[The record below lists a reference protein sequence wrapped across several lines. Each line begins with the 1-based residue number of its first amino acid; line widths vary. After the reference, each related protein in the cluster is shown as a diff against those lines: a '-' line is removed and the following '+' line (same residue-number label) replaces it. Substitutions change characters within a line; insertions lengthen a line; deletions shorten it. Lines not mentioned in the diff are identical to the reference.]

1 MIIAADLLRRG
12 APWIA
17 IALLSAIILVVG
29 PRLCA
34 KSGRQQAEIRVG
46 HEQGRAATASGR
58 DAVATT
64 GAAAQRERASDELSI
79 SNRKEIDHAQGSQV
93 AVGAAVHDAGIDGLC
108 RRAAYRDSERCR
120 LRRAAAR

>member
-1 MIIAADLLRRG
+1 MTIALELARRF

-17 IALLSAIILVVG
+17 IALLTAIILIAG
-29 PRLCA
+29 PRTCA
-34 KSGRQQAEIRVG
+34 KAERQRAEIRVG
-46 HEQGRAATASGR
+46 QEQGKAATASGR
-58 DAVATT
+58 DAVVTT
-64 GAAAQRERASDELSI
+64 GAAAQRERASDELSTT
-79 SNRKEIDHAQGSQV
+79 NQRRIDHAQGADV